1 MPGNSEPGLPDL
13 LTWALTSLLLGP
25 AGRGDA
31 QAAPTSG
38 ADELPSARG
47 DLHSLSSEPKLRQRE
62 ARMGSK
68 GRQRGQ
74 AAQPRAQSPILT
86 DSDEH
91 IPHDRNFWKFLDQFT
106 CNYLVCAQKLYE
118 LSSCGKL
125 MTF

>member
-31 QAAPTSG
+31 QAAPTAG

-62 ARMGSK
+62 ARVGSK
-68 GRQRGQ
+68 GRQRG
-74 AAQPRAQSPILT
+74 AGSTTKGPIT
-86 DSDEH
+86 YFD
-91 IPHDRNFWKFLDQFT
+91 
-106 CNYLVCAQKLYE
+106 
-118 LSSCGKL
+118 
-125 MTF
+125 